1 MTAGS
6 IKTRS
11 VELPAELVE
20 RVEQRL
26 PRTEWDR
33 PDAYVAN
40 VLEEVLFH
48 VESEMQDETFEP
60 MDEAAVQER
69 LQSLGYAEE

>member
-1 MTAGS
+1 MTAGRTE
-6 IKTRS
+6 TRS
-11 VELPAELVE
+11 IELPAKLVE
-20 RVEQRL
+20 RVERRL

-48 VESEMQDETFEP
+48 VESEPDDDAFEEV
-60 MDEAAVQER
+60 DEAAVQER
-69 LQSLGYAEE
+69 LQSLGYVEE